1 MSPRPTSS
9 PPAATRTPCEELAGL
24 GVRTA
29 TIDYTDP
36 ASLAAAFVGAD
47 KVLLISGTAQGQ
59 RVAQHGAVIDAA
71 KTAGVGHLVYTSA
84 PKADNT
90 TLVLAPEHAATEVLI
105 RESTV
110 PFTILRNNWY
120 TENYLDTA
128 EQAAA
133 TGEIVGSAGDGRVA
147 SASRAD
153 FAEAAAVVLTTDGH
167 LGRTYELAGDVSWN
181 FDEFAAVLS
190 ELAGRPVTYR
200 SVTHR
205 AARRDPAGL
214 RPGRRDRRIRRRS
227 RRQHRRRHVGLVL
240 HRPSRPHRP
249 SDDAAGR
256 GVGRRL
262 RARRLIFGRV
272 RQAMTAA
279 VSARQA
285 SHSPCL
291 AAGSSCCQ
299 GR

>member
-1 MSPRPTSS
+1 MTIVVTGATGHLGQLTITALLDRGVPSTDIV
-9 PPAATRTPCEELAGL
+9 AAGRNADALQELAGL

-29 TIDYTDP
+29 TIDYDNP

-71 KTAGVGHLVYTSA
+71 KAAGVGHLVYTSA
-84 PKADNT
+84 PKADST

-128 EQAAA
+128 KQAAA

-147 SASRAD
+147 SASRVD

-167 LGRTYELAGDVSWN
+167 LGRTYELAGDVSWS
-181 FDEFAAVLS
+181 FDELAAVLS
-190 ELAGRPVTYR
+190 DLAGRPVAYR
-200 SVTHR
+200 SVATEQHVEILQGFGLDAGTAGFV
-205 AARRDPAGL
+205 AALDANIRDGVL
-214 RPGRRDRRIRRRS
+214 DSSSTDLHDLIGRPTT
-227 RRQHRRRHVGLVL
+227 
-240 HRPSRPHRP
+240 P
-249 SDDAAGR
+249 
-256 GVGRRL
+256 
-262 RARRLIFGRV
+262 
-272 RQAMTAA
+272 
-279 VSARQA
+279 
-285 SHSPCL
+285 L
-291 AAGSSCCQ
+291 AAGLA
-299 GR
+299 GAFVPVG

>member
-1 MSPRPTSS
+1 MSPRATSS
-9 PPAATRTPCEELAGL
+9 RPVATPDVLQELAAL

-29 TIDYTDP
+29 TIDYADP
-36 ASLAAAFVGAD
+36 ASLDAALVGAD
-47 KVLLISGTAQGQ
+47 KVLLISGTAQGE

-71 KTAGVGHLVYTSA
+71 KAAGVGHLVYTSA

-128 EQAAA
+128 KQAAA

-153 FAEAAAVVLTTDGH
+153 FAEAAAVVLTSDGH

-200 SVTHR
+200 SVTTEQHIEILQGFGLDAGTAGFV
-205 AARRDPAGL
+205 AALDANIGEGTL
-214 RPGRRDRRIRRRS
+214 ESSSTDLHDLIGRPTTPLAEG
-227 RRQHRRRHVGLVL
+227 
-240 HRPSRPHRP
+240 
-249 SDDAAGR
+249 
-256 GVGRRL
+256 
-262 RARRLIFGRV
+262 
-272 RQAMTAA
+272 
-279 VSARQA
+279 
-285 SHSPCL
+285 L
-291 AAGSSCCQ
+291 AAAFVPELG
-299 GR
+299 

>member
-1 MSPRPTSS
+1 MTIVVTGATGHLGQLTIKALLDRGV
-9 PPAATRTPCEELAGL
+9 AASDIVAAGRNAGVLQELAAL

-29 TIDYTDP
+29 TIDYTEP
-36 ASLAAAFVGAD
+36 ASLDSALVGAD
-47 KVLLISGTAQGQ
+47 KVLLISGTAQGE
-59 RVAQHGAVIDAA
+59 RVAQHGAVISAA
-71 KTAGVGHLVYTSA
+71 KAAGVGQLVYTSA

-128 EQAAA
+128 KQAAA
-133 TGEIVGSAGDGRVA
+133 TGEIVGSAGAGRVA

-190 ELAGRPVTYR
+190 ELAGRHVIYR
-200 SVTHR
+200 SVTTEQHIEILQGFGLDAGTAGFV
-205 AARRDPAGL
+205 AALDANIGEGTLDSSSTDLHDLIGRPTTPLAEGL
-214 RPGRRDRRIRRRS
+214 AVAFAP
-227 RRQHRRRHVGLVL
+227 VG
-240 HRPSRPHRP
+240 
-249 SDDAAGR
+249 
-256 GVGRRL
+256 
-262 RARRLIFGRV
+262 
-272 RQAMTAA
+272 
-279 VSARQA
+279 
-285 SHSPCL
+285 
-291 AAGSSCCQ
+291 
-299 GR
+299 

>member
-1 MSPRPTSS
+1 MTIVVTGATGHLGQLTIAALLDRGV
-9 PPAATRTPCEELAGL
+9 PATDIVAAGRNADVLQELASL

-29 TIDYTDP
+29 TIDYADP
-36 ASLAAAFVGAD
+36 SSLDSVFVGAD
-47 KVLLISGTAQGQ
+47 KVLLISGTAQGE

-71 KTAGVGHLVYTSA
+71 RGAGVGQLVYTSA

-90 TLVLAPEHAATEVLI
+90 TLVLAPEHAATEELI

-128 EQAAA
+128 KQAAA
-133 TGEIVGSAGDGRVA
+133 TGEVIGSAGDGRVA

-167 LGRTYELAGDVSWN
+167 LGRTYELAGDISWT

-200 SVTHR
+200 SVTTEQHVEILKAFGLDDGTAGFV
-205 AARRDPAGL
+205 AALDANIGEGTL
-214 RPGRRDRRIRRRS
+214 DSSSTDLHDLIGRPTTPLADG
-227 RRQHRRRHVGLVL
+227 
-240 HRPSRPHRP
+240 
-249 SDDAAGR
+249 
-256 GVGRRL
+256 
-262 RARRLIFGRV
+262 
-272 RQAMTAA
+272 
-279 VSARQA
+279 
-285 SHSPCL
+285 L
-291 AAGSSCCQ
+291 AAAFVPVA
-299 GR
+299 